1 MTVISYSFN
10 TLSMSRYFRCAT
22 RCALLTT
29 WAFAWAFGA
38 LAQAPLNFKTEAQ
51 LLKKVI
57 LQKHYSTPQLND
69 AYSARVFDDFLDDLD
84 PDRLFFTAVEIK
96 SLQVFRDKL
105 DDELNGNNWVFLS
118 TVTQTYK
125 KCLARAAS
133 SILQHTQSPFDLKTK
148 ETVQDD
154 TTWAA
159 DEGALQT
166 RWRLHLKLDVLERLA
181 DLKRKFPTE
190 AEDTFLKKHEPE
202 VREQVKASSIARGK
216 RILFHPNGY
225 DNYVGFAF
233 LHVMANSV
241 DAHTNYFSP
250 KEMESFMGALS
261 TEGFFFGVTLKE
273 NEQGEVII
281 DKLTP
286 GGPAWKSGV
295 VYVGDVV
302 QRLRW
307 EGRDWMDLF
316 GLDLEEA
323 GNIMEES
330 NQLALDFELRNVSG
344 QQKTV
349 RLRKEKISD
358 EDNIVKSFVMQGQK
372 KIGYI
377 FLPGF
382 YSNWGDAGGARCA
395 NDVAKEILK
404 LKKEN
409 IEGLVLD
416 VRFNGGGSLEE
427 AVAMAGIFIDAGPM
441 GVLKDKTGNVVS
453 VKDMNRGTIYDGPL
467 VLMVNALSASASE
480 FLAAALQD
488 YRRAIIVGGRTYG
501 KATAQELFS
510 LDPQSTSANYAT
522 RKSQNGYTAVTLQKI
537 YRVSGKTAQRK
548 GVTPDMVL
556 PDMLEGLSLR
566 EENNASPVLPS
577 DSVLKKT
584 YYQPLVLLPLQ
595 QLKAKSQQRVSASTS
610 FAAHQR
616 YGMLLKEMTDSTE
629 PVPLQWT
636 EYMSQRNARAKT
648 LGEIEKQLAP
658 VTSTYTV
665 AGSNFEQQRLAMDE
679 YGRNFN
685 DTWIK
690 KLQQDISLEEAFYIL
705 CDYINQTKK

>member
-1 MTVISYSFN
+1 M
-10 TLSMSRYFRCAT
+10 
-22 RCALLTT
+22 LTT
-29 WAFAWAFGA
+29 LAFAWAFDA
-38 LAQAPLNFKTEAQ
+38 NAQTPINFKTEAQ

-57 LQKHYSTPQLND
+57 QQKHYNPPPLND

-84 PDRLFFTAVEIK
+84 PDRMLFTAGELK
-96 SLQVFRDKL
+96 SLLVFRDKL
-105 DDELNGNNWVFLS
+105 DDELNGNNWVFLP
-118 TVTQTYK
+118 TITQTYK

-148 ETVQDD
+148 ETLPDD

-159 DEGALQT
+159 DEAALQT
-166 RWRLHLKLDVLERLA
+166 RWRLDLKLDVLARLA
-181 DLKRKFPTE
+181 DMKRKYPAE
-190 AEDTFLKKHEPE
+190 AEDAFLKKHEPE
-202 VREQVKASSIARGK
+202 AREQAKANNIARGK

-233 LHVMANSV
+233 LHAMANSV

-273 NEQGEVII
+273 NELGEVVI

-307 EGRDWMDLF
+307 EGREWMDLF

-488 YRRAIIVGGRTYG
+488 YRRAIVVGGRTYG
-501 KATAQELFS
+501 KATAQELFA
-510 LDPQSTSANYAT
+510 LDLQSTAATYAK
-522 RKSQNGYTAVTLQKI
+522 RKSLNGYSAVTLEKI

-548 GVTPDMVL
+548 GVTPDILL

-577 DSVLKKT
+577 DSIAKKT
-584 YYQPLVLLPLQ
+584 YYQPLTLLPLHE
-595 QLKAKSQQRVSASTS
+595 LKAKSALRVSASS
-610 FAAHQR
+610 AFRAHEQ
-616 YGMLLKEMTDSTE
+616 YGALLKEMHESTE
-629 PVPLQWT
+629 AVPLHWT
-636 EYMSQRNARAKT
+636 EYVNWRNVRGKN
-648 LGEIEKQLAP
+648 LQEMEKQLSP
-658 VTSTYTV
+658 LTSTFTV
-665 AGSNFEQQRLAMDE
+665 TGSNFEQQRLAIDE

-685 DTWIK
+685 ETWIK

-705 CDYINQTKK
+705 CDYINQKKK